1 MTRIIEGLEELRSLE
16 GQEAGVSDWLTITQ
30 EMIDRFAD
38 VTNDHQWIHVDAE
51 RAKRESRFGRTV
63 AHGFLTL
70 SLLSQLMHQA
80 VEIRGN
86 FKMLINY
93 GFNRVRF
100 VSPVPA
106 GSRIR
111 ARLAA
116 KTVGDNEV
124 IWLVTVELEGSEK
137 PAIVAEW
144 LERFY

>member
-1 MTRIIEGLEELRSLE
+1 MRRVIEGLEQLRSLE
-16 GQEAGVSDWLTITQ
+16 GQEAGLSDWLTVTQ

-38 VTNDHQWIHVDAE
+38 ITNDHQWIHVDTE
-51 RAKRESRFGRTV
+51 RAQRESRFGTTV

-70 SLLSQLMHQA
+70 SMLSQLMHQA

-86 FKMLINY
+86 FQMLINY

-106 GSRIR
+106 GARIR
-111 ARLAA
+111 ARLAV
-116 KTVGDNEV
+116 KNVTENEV
-124 IWLVTVELEGSEK
+124 IWLATVEIDGSDK

-144 LERFY
+144 IERFY

>member
-1 MTRIIEGLEELRSLE
+1 MTRVIEGLEELRSLA
-16 GQEAGVSDWLTITQ
+16 GQEAGVSDWFTVTQ

-51 RAKRESRFGRTV
+51 RAQRESRFGTTV

-70 SLLSQLMHQA
+70 SMLSQLMHQA

-86 FKMLINY
+86 FQMLINY

-106 GSRIR
+106 GARIR
-111 ARLAA
+111 ARLAV
-116 KTVGDNEV
+116 KNVTENEV
-124 IWLVTVELEGSEK
+124 IWLATVEIDGSDK

-144 LERFY
+144 IERFY